1 MKIFRL
7 NLFIFFLLAFREGS
21 YPIPLEKQLSSSYG
35 VLDAIYQGTSFKKLS
50 DEIVTVAS
58 FKIIKS
64 VGLKYREKI
73 NKNNFSLILP
83 GGRWQGLN
91 YHSKNVPRFKKNER
105 VILLISKT
113 KQGFYLNNLGLGKY
127 DIYLENGHEYLRS
140 AIFPKHPSLG
150 RIKMTLFEQ
159 KIMETFGER
168 LEKIHHKKFVYDHNI
183 NSKVKDRSFKRK
195 PSSLDKTNNE
205 NGSDLLWPIIFLG
218 LLGLF
223 PPLFFKKQ

>member
-1 MKIFRL
+1 MRILRL

-35 VLDAIYQGTSFKKLS
+35 VLDAIYQETSFKKS
-50 DEIVTVAS
+50 SGEIVSVAS
-58 FKIIKS
+58 FKILKS

-73 NKNNFSLILP
+73 NKNNFNLILP

-91 YHSKNVPRFKKNER
+91 YHSKNVPQFKKNER

-113 KQGFYLNNLGLGKY
+113 KKGFFLNNLSLGKY
-127 DIYLENGHEYLRS
+127 NIYLENGHEYLRS
-140 AIFPKHPSLG
+140 ATFPNHPSLG

-159 KIMETFGER
+159 KVMDAFGEK
-168 LEKIHHKKFVYDHNI
+168 LEKIHHKKFVYNQNIKKKDH
-183 NSKVKDRSFKRK
+183 SSTRR

-205 NGSDLLWPIIFLG
+205 NNNGLLWPIILLG